1 MTGAMTFAF
10 AAGLLATVNPCGFMM
25 LPGFLGLQLRMSEGR
40 EERSL
45 LARCAQGAGVG
56 LVLSGAFS
64 GVLVLAGLVLA
75 AGLRSLVHA
84 VPWMVVAVGTGL
96 VIAGVAILGGHGLG
110 LRFTGRL
117 RPGDAGGR
125 GGLGYG
131 RVAAFGAGYAIA
143 SLSCTL
149 AVLLSVATQAT
160 ATANPLQVLAVFG
173 ALAAG
178 ATSALLALSLSV
190 ALAKGLIARVMHRLA
205 PVMDT
210 ISGVMLAGSGLY
222 LIVYWL
228 PSLLDDDA
236 RPGGPIAERVDEV
249 SRTVTNFAAAH
260 TGAFAIGLAVAAA
273 LAAGLTFREIRSP

>member
-1 MTGAMTFAF
+1 
-10 AAGLLATVNPCGFMM
+10 
-25 LPGFLGLQLRMSEGR
+25 
-40 EERSL
+40 
-45 LARCAQGAGVG
+45 
-56 LVLSGAFS
+56 VLSGAFS

-96 VIAGVAILGGHGLG
+96 VVAGVAILGGHSLG
-110 LRFTGRL
+110 LRVTGRL
-117 RPGDAGGR
+117 RPNPTGG
-125 GGLGYG
+125 GQGYG

-190 ALAKGLIARVMHRLA
+190 ALAKGVIARGMRRLA

-210 ISGVMLAGSGLY
+210 VSGVMLAGSGLY
-222 LIVYWL
+222 LVVYWL

-236 RPGGPIAERVDEV
+236 RPGGPIAEQVENV
-249 SRTVTNFAAAH
+249 SRTITHFAAAH

-273 LAAGLTFREIRSP
+273 VAAGLTLTGGRRRSAGPPTREEIRSP